1 MDEKYK
7 FLFPFE
13 HIPRESK
20 IFIYGA
26 GIMGQEYFRQ
36 IRITGYCEVLGF
48 IDREWEKY
56 CGSVPP
62 VYSIQQA
69 MKNEFDYIVI
79 AVKVA
84 TRAGVIRDDLVAQG
98 VSADKVL
105 YVSPRTENEFIL
117 KNNILVDISSLAYN
131 IKPLSLAI
139 RLGNGLGSAIIK
151 KKIFE
156 EMVKRI
162 PGIYVDIYSM
172 MDASSID
179 AIYGFEENYNRT
191 IHEAGDVYERN
202 KRKYTLSMRI
212 STSIMID
219 YVDYDK
225 LNNVSSDVA
234 SFVKRLEEYGT
245 TDAGSDFKY
254 PSNIHVMRNIF
265 KGKNCYSA
273 YDCDGLFDI
282 QDMRVKIVLNEAWK
296 DKFYGLKIKRY
307 ITINYGNGQ
316 TMEKEDLISKQWPYE
331 YFCDFVE
338 KFKAKWGDITV
349 IQIGA
354 AGARIVEG
362 VDGHLFGENIE
373 LIKYVLDNS
382 LLHVDIEGGLVHLAS
397 QLGTRCAVLFGPTP
411 IEFFGYKENINIKMG
426 ACSGCIGL
434 YQDGYY
440 CARGLKQAECM
451 LKIKPDDLIDK
462 ISEDVFNFGRNLQR
476 TQSKNEFVM

>member
-1 MDEKYK
+1 MGRVFKMDEKYK
-7 FLFPFE
+7 YLFPFE
-13 HIPRESK
+13 HIPEGSK

-36 IRITGYCEVLGF
+36 IRITKYCEVLGF
-48 IDREWEKY
+48 IDREWKKY
-56 CGSVPP
+56 CGSNPQ

-69 MKNEFDYIVI
+69 AKMQFDYVIVAIKI
-79 AVKVA
+79 AARAKV
-84 TRAGVIRDDLVAQG
+84 IMDDLVTTG
-98 VSADKVL
+98 VPVTKVL
-105 YVSPRTENEFIL
+105 YIPPRIETEFVL
-117 KNNILVDISSLAYN
+117 KNNTLADTSSLAYE

-156 EMVKRI
+156 EIVKTI
-162 PGIYVDIYSM
+162 PGICVDIYSM
-172 MDASSID
+172 MDSGSID
-179 AIYGFEENYNRT
+179 AIYGFEENYNRA

-202 KRKYTLSMRI
+202 KQKYTLAIRI
-212 STSIMID
+212 PTSIIVD
-219 YVDYDK
+219 YADYDK
-225 LNNVSSDVA
+225 LSAVSSETA
-234 SFVKRLEEYGT
+234 HFIKQIAAYGK
-245 TDAGSDFKY
+245 TDAGSDYKY

-273 YDCDGLFDI
+273 YDCDGILDIHDMKVNIMLNSKWKARFDE
-282 QDMRVKIVLNEAWK
+282 LN
-296 DKFYGLKIKRY
+296 LKHY

-316 TMEKEDLISKQWPYE
+316 TMEKESLISKQWPYE
-331 YFCDFVE
+331 YFCEFVNMV
-338 KFKAKWGDITV
+338 KNKWRDIKV

-362 VDGHLFGENIE
+362 VDGHLFGENLE
-373 LIKYVLDNS
+373 LIKYVLNNS

-411 IEFFGYKENINIKMG
+411 IEFFGYRENINIQAG
-426 ACSGCIGL
+426 NCSGCIGL

-451 LKIKPDDLIDK
+451 IKIKPDVLVDK
-462 ISEDVFNFGRNLQR
+462 ILKNGF
-476 TQSKNEFVM
+476 KNENV